1 MPSQW
6 NVWRLTV
13 FLGRFNWRDQQRLA
27 VSYFSEYSTDFSVS
41 NSSYEVLRRT
51 VKDSKTGFEKR
62 TVASSV
68 CCFVGARVNVS
79 KPVKGEREPLTE
91 AGLVKEWYQ
100 KLSYVI
106 ANLLSIKFTVFV
118 KRQTYHL
125 N

>member
-6 NVWRLTV
+6 NIWRLTV

-41 NSSYEVLRRT
+41 NSGHEVLRRT

-91 AGLVKEWYQ
+91 ARLVKE
-100 KLSYVI
+100 
-106 ANLLSIKFTVFV
+106 
-118 KRQTYHL
+118 
-125 N
+125 

>member
-1 MPSQW
+1 MVFTKACRGRLVTLSTFW
-6 NVWRLTV
+6 KLVLTKASHRLILTV
-13 FLGRFNWRDQQRLA
+13 FVGRFNWRDQQRLA

-41 NSSYEVLRRT
+41 NSSHEVLRRT

-91 AGLVKEWYQ
+91 AGLVKE
-100 KLSYVI
+100 
-106 ANLLSIKFTVFV
+106 
-118 KRQTYHL
+118 
-125 N
+125 

>member
-13 FLGRFNWRDQQRLA
+13 FLGRCNWRDQQRLA

-41 NSSYEVLRRT
+41 NSGHEVLRRT
-51 VKDSKTGFEKR
+51 FKDGKTGFEKR

-91 AGLVKEWYQ
+91 AGLVKE
-100 KLSYVI
+100 
-106 ANLLSIKFTVFV
+106 
-118 KRQTYHL
+118 
-125 N
+125 